1 MDIAI
6 LFDGSSYITH
16 QQFRRTQ
23 LFATT
28 LLASFNISQE
38 QTNVG
43 AAVYARDVI
52 ISFGFTEHFNLT
64 AVSEAIDNVSYLNQS
79 SLNMSAALETV
90 NKSLLAHGR
99 ENVTR
104 ILLVFASE
112 MISGNFATISQELR
126 SEGAIII
133 PIGVGNS
140 NVNQLR
146 AIASKPSVLLT
157 TSFQH
162 LDTMEGVVTG
172 TIAEGKQKGFVCSFF
187 NV

>member
-28 LLASFNISQE
+28 LLASFNTSKE

-43 AAVYARDVI
+43 AAVYAKDVI
-52 ISFGFTEHFNLT
+52 ISFGFTEHFNLA
-64 AVSEAIDNVSYLNQS
+64 AVSEAIGNVSYLNQS
-79 SLNMSAALETV
+79 SLNMSEALETV

-104 ILLVFASE
+104 ILLVFVSE
-112 MISGNFATISQELR
+112 MISGNFTTISQDLR
-126 SEGAIII
+126 DEGVIII
-133 PIGVGNS
+133 PIGVGTS
-140 NVNQLR
+140 NVNELR
-146 AIASKPSVLLT
+146 AIANKPTVLLT

-162 LDTMEGVVTG
+162 LDTMEGVVAG
-172 TIAEGKQKGFVCSFF
+172 TIAQGKHKGLLCSFF
-187 NV
+187 IV